1 MYLIVGLGNPGRQY
15 ANTRH
20 NVGWMV
26 LERAAGRWG
35 LSWIETASARQCSGS
50 MGTNSFLLAL
60 PKAWM
65 NQTGPVVRHLV
76 DRFGIRSQEL
86 IVVHDDLDLKLGAI
100 RIKTRG
106 GAGGH
111 NGVQS
116 VLLALQTEKFI
127 RVKIGIGR
135 PPEYCDPADYVLSPF
150 KSEELPIVDQVLS
163 RGVDALECILN
174 EGVGQAMNRFNVR
187 EKKG

>member
-1 MYLIVGLGNPGRQY
+1 
-15 ANTRH
+15 
-20 NVGWMV
+20 MV
-26 LERAAGRWG
+26 LERAADRWQ
-35 LSWIETASARQCSGS
+35 LSWMETPSARQCSGYVGS
-50 MGTNSFLLAL
+50 NVVVLAL
-60 PKAWM
+60 PNAWM
-65 NQTGPVVRHLV
+65 NQTGPVVSRLV
-76 DRFGIRSQEL
+76 DCFGIRSQEL
-86 IVVHDDLDLKLGAI
+86 IVVHDDLDLKLGTI

-116 VLLALQTEKFI
+116 VLLALQTEEFI

-135 PPEYCDPADYVLSPF
+135 PPDHGDPADYVLSPF
-150 KSEELPIVDQVLS
+150 NSEELPLVDQVLS

-187 EKKG
+187 AKKGQQLG